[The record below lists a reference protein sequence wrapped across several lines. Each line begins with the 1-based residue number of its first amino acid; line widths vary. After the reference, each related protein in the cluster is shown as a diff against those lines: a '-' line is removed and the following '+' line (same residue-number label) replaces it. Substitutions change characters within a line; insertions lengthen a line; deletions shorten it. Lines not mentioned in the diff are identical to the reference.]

1 MSELFAARVTE
12 VTPEYAVMEVR
23 SVHPDSGPPMPTA
36 TFALMLMYDPIIN
49 SGYSAFRKYR
59 HLESSALAQAM
70 DRDDYLNASW
80 VPANA
85 RAFVAR
91 AKVSRGTLTIWPT
104 HPGWIEHLRVGMAWD
119 TAAYSAGPGQAV
131 PKRAP
136 APAGAVSAR
145 ASDPAAG
152 FRVGTPKIDDC
163 TLKGAFIAQHGA
175 NRYVAE
181 PVITDPTAM
190 ATAARGMIGQPVI
203 VVPKR
208 GPKEI
213 GTIVAVHDT
222 GVSLYAESEWGWGGG
237 MHYYKDLR
245 SLGRA
250 WLAVSAGASAKVGGD
265 KGAKKVAKV
274 GGKQSVKKVAK
285 VAGKQSAKKVAKA
298 AGKQSAKQVGKAGAK
313 KVGRAA
319 GKKSAQKVA
328 RVGVKK
334 AARVGAK
341 KVPAT
346 GRKREVSG

>member
-70 DRDDYLNASW
+70 DRDDYLNARW

-213 GTIVAVHDT
+213 GTIVAVHDA

-237 MHYYKDLR
+237 MHYYKDLK

-265 KGAKKVAKV
+265 TGAKQVAKV
-274 GGKQSVKKVAK
+274 GA
-285 VAGKQSAKKVAKA
+285 
-298 AGKQSAKQVGKAGAK
+298 KAGAK

-346 GRKREVSG
+346 GRKREGSG

>member
-119 TAAYSAGPGQAV
+119 TAAYSAGPGQAA

-136 APAGAVSAR
+136 APAGAVRAR

-175 NRYVAE
+175 SRYVAE

-208 GPKEI
+208 GPNEI
-213 GTIVAVHDT
+213 GTIVAVHEA

-237 MHYYKDLR
+237 MHYYKDLK

-250 WLAVSAGASAKVGGD
+250 WLTVPAAGETAKAGV
-265 KGAKKVAKV
+265 KKSAKKVAKV
-274 GGKQSVKKVAK
+274 GV
-285 VAGKQSAKKVAKA
+285 KQSAKKVAKA
-298 AGKQSAKQVGKAGAK
+298 GVKKSAK
-313 KVGRAA
+313 KVGKVGVKKSAKKVAKQVAKAA
-319 GKKSAQKVA
+319 GKKRAQKV
-328 RVGVKK
+328 
-334 AARVGAK
+334 ARVGAK
-341 KVPAT
+341 KVP
-346 GRKREVSG
+346 G